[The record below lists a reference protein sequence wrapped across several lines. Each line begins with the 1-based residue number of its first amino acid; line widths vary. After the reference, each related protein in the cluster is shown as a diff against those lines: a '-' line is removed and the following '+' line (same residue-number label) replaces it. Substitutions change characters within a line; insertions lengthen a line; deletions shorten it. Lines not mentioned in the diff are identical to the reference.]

1 MGIELIDRLEPR
13 EGALRLKMEGN
24 RAPDRQGSVDAGWEN
39 IKPEEG
45 NRWRGCKQGVQMR
58 LILQEH
64 VFMFEMVARMTDT
77 GNRHV
82 GGAS

>member
-39 IKPEEG
+39 TKPEEG
-45 NRWRGCKQGVQMR
+45 NRWRGCKQGGQM
-58 LILQEH
+58 
-64 VFMFEMVARMTDT
+64 
-77 GNRHV
+77 
-82 GGAS
+82 